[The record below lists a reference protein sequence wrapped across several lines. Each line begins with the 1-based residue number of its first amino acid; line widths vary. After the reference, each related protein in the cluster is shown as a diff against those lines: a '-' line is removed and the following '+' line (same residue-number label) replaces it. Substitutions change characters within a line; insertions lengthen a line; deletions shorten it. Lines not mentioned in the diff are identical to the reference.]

1 MADLQ
6 NLKQKLKAYKQKY
19 YMNMLIKGSI
29 FLLLYG
35 LLSFLFAAGL
45 EYFFR
50 LSSNGRLLLLIGF
63 SGVFLY
69 TFIRYVIRP
78 VWSLLYLHKHLSDEE
93 AARQIGN
100 YFPEVKDKLLNILQL
115 AGSGTAPSQSLIA
128 ASIEQKTKEISLV
141 PFSQAIDFRINWKYA
156 RLLLIPIGLLLLV
169 FMIVPSFVTESTTRI
184 INYSKTYVP
193 EAPFSFIVEN
203 EKLETFR
210 NEDFSL
216 RIRLEGE
223 AIPQYAYLLV
233 NERRIKMRENGD
245 GHFEHTFT
253 KIQDSFEFRFEAA
266 GFASGL
272 YTMEVLRRPMLNQL
286 DITLNYPKYL
296 GLESETLSNSGNLQ
310 VPEGTEVFWEL
321 QTRDAGQLNFRFE
334 SEEETIKATAKAKDQ
349 YELRRVLKASDRYRI
364 DLENSNATNA
374 KPIEYRIE
382 VVKDQYPEINVKQFV
397 DTTLY
402 AFIVFGGSIRD
413 DHGLRELSLHV
424 KKDNQ
429 DQFEKLTIPINRES
443 KEQNIYFQY
452 DTDSLGL
459 MQGSKVEY
467 FLEVKD
473 NDGINGSKST
483 RSPVYLLAIPDA
495 SETREIMERTAS
507 NTQKEMN
514 DASER
519 AKEVKEQVEEI
530 ERKIKGKK
538 SLDWQDLKM
547 IEDLFDKRTKL
558 DQQIENMQRQAEE
571 TEQLMERFNPEN
583 EKLREKMKRIQE
595 LMDEL
600 LDEETKALYEELQRL
615 LEENKDINQIQR
627 MMEELSRKEN
637 SMEKE
642 LDRTLELFNR
652 LKYEM
657 KAEEN
662 LARMEEL
669 EKQMEELTEDYKDQ
683 SIDNEQLKESQ
694 EALNEE
700 FEALREEMEEM
711 RKLNEELDN
720 PDRLDET
727 QQQEEEISQDLDDA
741 SEEIKGGE
749 RNKAGQKQ
757 QGATE
762 KLKNMRKTMESM
774 MESAEMEMIN
784 ENIASLQAVLHNLV
798 TLSKDQEELI
808 KNFREVNTSDPR
820 YIDLSKKQ
828 LDLKNNSKIL
838 QDSLKA
844 LSTRVFQLSS
854 FINRELE
861 ELNGHFDEALDQ
873 LKNRRKS
880 PAVGRQEFAMTSINN
895 LGLMLD
901 DLLDQL
907 MNPPTGSGGKGGKSG
922 NQKSLSELQKRL
934 SEQIEE
940 IKKGGMKGRE
950 LSEELMRMAAEQ
962 EQLRRAMQEMQ
973 EQTMDGELSREIQ
986 EIMEQMEQNETDLV
1000 NKNLSDV
1007 LIERQ
1012 NDLNTRLLDA
1022 ENAMREQETE
1032 EEREGEQ
1039 AKEREKTQPKIFEE
1053 YLKAKEKEVEFLR
1066 TIPPKLNSYYRM
1078 EVNEYF
1084 KRLNKDLN

>member
-1 MADLQ
+1 MADLE
-6 NLKQKLKAYKQKY
+6 NLKHKLKAYKQKY
-19 YMNMLIKGSI
+19 YLNMLIKGSI

-35 LLSFLFAAGL
+35 LLSFLLVAGL
-45 EYFFR
+45 EYLFR
-50 LSSNGRLLLLIGF
+50 LNSTGRLLLLISF
-63 SGVFLY
+63 SGIFLY
-69 TFIRYVIRP
+69 TLSLYVIRP
-78 VWSLLYLHKHLSDEE
+78 LWWLTHLNKHLSDEE

-100 YFPEVKDKLLNILQL
+100 HFPEVKDKLLNILQL
-115 AGSGTAPSQSLIA
+115 AGSKGASESLIL
-128 ASIEQKTKEISLV
+128 ASIEQKTKEISFV
-141 PFSQAIDFRINWKYA
+141 PFSQAIDFRINLRYA
-156 RLLLIPIGLLLLV
+156 RLLMVPMAALLLVLLLL
-169 FMIVPSFVTESTTRI
+169 PSFVTESTTRI
-184 INYSKTYVP
+184 INYNKTYVP

-203 EKLETFR
+203 DGLETFK
-210 NEDFSL
+210 NEDFTL
-216 RIRLEGE
+216 QIRLEGE
-223 AIPQYAYLLV
+223 ALPQYAYLLV
-233 NERRIKMRENGD
+233 NERRIKMREVGNGR
-245 GHFEHTFT
+245 FEHTFT
-253 KIQDSFEFRFEAA
+253 KVQDAFDFRFEAA
-266 GFASGL
+266 GFASAS
-272 YTMEVLRRPMLNQL
+272 YTLEVIRRPMLNQM
-286 DITLNYPKYL
+286 DITLNYPGYL
-296 GLESETLSNSGNLQ
+296 GIQRDELSNSGNLRI
-310 VPEGTEVFWEL
+310 PEGTEVLWQL
-321 QTRDAGQLNFRFE
+321 QTRDAETLNFSFE
-334 SEEETIKATAKAKDQ
+334 SEETPVPASQKGRDQ
-349 YELRRVLKASDRYRI
+349 YELRRVLTESDKYRI
-364 DLENSNATNA
+364 DLENDKTTNT
-374 KPIEYRIE
+374 KPIQYRIE
-382 VVKDQYPEINVKQFV
+382 VVKDQFPEINVKQFV

-413 DHGLRELSLHV
+413 DYGLRELSLHL
-424 KKDNQ
+424 KRDTEEE
-429 DQFEKLTIPINRES
+429 FEKVRIPINSES

-452 DTDSLGL
+452 DTDTLGL
-459 MQGSKVEY
+459 EQGSKVEY

-473 NDGINGSKST
+473 NDGINGSKAT

-495 SETREIMERTAS
+495 KETREMMERTAS
-507 NTQKEMN
+507 GTQKEMN

-530 ERKIKGKK
+530 ERKIKGKR
-538 SLDWQDLKM
+538 SLDWQDQKM
-547 IEDLFDKRTKL
+547 IEDLFEKRMKL
-558 DQQIENMQRQAEE
+558 DQQLEIMQQQAEE
-571 TEQLMERFNPEN
+571 TQQLMERFNPEN
-583 EKLREKMKRIQE
+583 EQAREKMKRIQE

-637 SMEKE
+637 SLERE

-669 EKQMEELTEDYKDQ
+669 EKKMEELNEDYKDQ
-683 SIDNEQLKESQ
+683 SSDNQSLSESQ
-694 EALNEE
+694 EAVKEE
-700 FEALREEMEEM
+700 FEDLQEDLKEM
-711 RKLNEELDN
+711 RDLNKELKS
-720 PDRLDET
+720 PDRLDDTEL
-727 QQQEEEISQDLDDA
+727 QEQEISRDLKDA
-741 SEEIKGGE
+741 TEQIKEGQKDGAE
-749 RNKAGQKQ
+749 QKQ
-757 QGATE
+757 QNATQ
-762 KLKNMRKTMESM
+762 KLQNMRKQMESM
-774 MESAEMEMIN
+774 MEGAEMEMLN
-784 ENIASLQAVLHNLV
+784 ENISSLQSILHNLV

-820 YIDLSKKQ
+820 YIDLSKRQ

-838 QDSLKA
+838 QDSLQS

-854 FINRELE
+854 FINRELD

-907 MNPPTGSGGKGGKSG
+907 MNPPSGSGGKGGKSG
-922 NQKSLSELQKRL
+922 NKMSLSELQKKL
-934 SEQIEE
+934 SEQIDE
-940 IKKGGMKGRE
+940 IKKSGMQGRE

-962 EQLRRAMQEMQ
+962 EQVRRALQEMQ

-986 EIMEQMEQNETDLV
+986 EIMEQMEQNEVDLV

-1012 NDLNTRLLDA
+1012 AELRTRLLDA

-1039 AKEREKTQPKIFEE
+1039 AKEREKSQPKIFEE
-1053 YLKAKEKEVEFLR
+1053 YLKAKEREVELLR
-1066 TIPPKLNSYYRM
+1066 TIPPKLNPYYRT

-1084 KRLNKDLN
+1084 RRLNKDMN